1 MMKKKPTRKYAVGG
15 MTPTQTDKVN
25 AANMAAMQKANA
37 AAKFNAASM
46 AAMQVANAAK
56 SSAPKMPAVAAA
68 TPNVRPAT
76 AVPQKPTPVGPPRPV
91 PAVPTT
97 KEKAQY
103 LKAARQGFREYR
115 KSGALKENVQAQ
127 KKNMRVA
134 LKSGAVPKEAR
145 KSLRDEIKNTN
156 VKSVAQGV
164 RSRLASAREN
174 IKTERANN
182 KAIRKSLKGN

>member
-25 AANMAAMQKANA
+25 AANMAAMQK
-37 AAKFNAASM
+37 FNAAS
-46 AAMQVANAAK
+46 K
-56 SSAPKMPAVAAA
+56 PSAPTQAALSGA
-68 TPNVRPAT
+68 KPNVRPAT

-91 PAVPTT
+91 PAVFTT

-103 LKAARQGFREYR
+103 LKGSRRQFREDR

-127 KKNMRVA
+127 KKEMRVA
-134 LKSGAVPKEAR
+134 LKSGVVPKEAR

-164 RSRLASAREN
+164 RSRFASAREN

-182 KAIRKSLKGN
+182 KAIRKSLKGKSK

>member
-25 AANMAAMQKANA
+25 AANMAAMQK
-37 AAKFNAASM
+37 FNAAS
-46 AAMQVANAAK
+46 K
-56 SSAPKMPAVAAA
+56 PSAPTQAALSGA
-68 TPNVRPAT
+68 KPNVRPAT
-76 AVPQKPTPVGPPRPV
+76 AVPQKPTPVV
-91 PAVPTT
+91 LTT

-103 LKAARQGFREYR
+103 LKGSRRQFREDR

-127 KKNMRVA
+127 KKEMRTA
-134 LKSGAVPKEAR
+134 LKSGVVPKEAR

-164 RSRLASAREN
+164 RSRFASAREN

-182 KAIRKSLKGN
+182 KAIRKSLKGKSK